1 MSTSRFR
8 FPRVTMPPAARQLR
22 QEVRAFLAEERASGG
37 YTPMADCWA
46 SGFSAEFSRKLGRR
60 GWLGMTWPKEYGGH
74 ERTFLE
80 RYVVTEEMLAAGAP
94 VMAHWIADRQSGTQM
109 LRHAREEVKAKALP
123 RMAAGHTFCAIG
135 MSEPNTGSDLASVST
150 RADRV
155 EGGWTVN
162 GRKIWSTG
170 AHGEGCDYM
179 IALVRTSPA
188 DPKERHK
195 GLSQLIIDLKAP
207 GVSVRGIEDIGGQV
221 HFNETLLEDVFV
233 PESQLLGE
241 EGKGWSLV
249 VGELALERSGPERFL
264 SNFIALREAMHILSK
279 NPDDRTREV
288 LGHLVAR
295 IKTFRRMSLG
305 IAGLLQEG
313 RSPETEAALVKDMA
327 TRFERELIEQL
338 RVVLPDEVLLE
349 SSGVLPRLVREAI
362 LRVPSSTLRGGT
374 NEVLK
379 GMIVRQL
386 GLR

>member
-1 MSTSRFR
+1 MSSSRFR
-8 FPRVTMPPAARQLR
+8 FPRVTMPAAARALR
-22 QEVRAFLAEERASGG
+22 QEVREFLAAERASGG
-37 YTPMADCWA
+37 YVPMADCWA
-46 SGFSAEFSRKLGRR
+46 SGFSAEFSRKLGQR
-60 GWLGMTWPKEYGGH
+60 GWLGMTWPRQYGGH
-74 ERTFLE
+74 ERSFLE

-109 LRHAREEVKAKALP
+109 LRHASDEVKNRALP
-123 RMAAGHTFCAIG
+123 RMAAGQTFCAIG
-135 MSEPNTGSDLASVST
+135 MSEPNTGSDLASVRT
-150 RADRV
+150 RADKV
-155 EGGWTVN
+155 AGGWKVN

-179 IALVRTSPA
+179 ISLVRTAPVDEKA
-188 DPKERHK
+188 RHQ

-207 GVSVRGIEDIGGQV
+207 GVTVRGIEDIGGQV
-221 HFNETLLEDVFV
+221 HFNETLFEDVFV
-233 PESQLLGE
+233 PESHLLGK
-241 EGKGWSLV
+241 EGHGWSLV

-264 SNFIALREAMHILSK
+264 SSFIALREAMQVLAA
-279 NPDDRTREV
+279 NPDGRAREV

-295 IKTFRRMSLG
+295 IKTLRRMSLG

-313 RSPETEAALVKDMA
+313 KSPETEAALVKDMA

-338 RVVLPDEVLLE
+338 RVVLPESVLLG
-349 SSGVLPRLVREAI
+349 SSGVLPRLMREAI

>member
-1 MSTSRFR
+1 MSSSRFR
-8 FPRVTMPPAARQLR
+8 FPRVTMPDAARALR
-22 QEVRAFLAEERASGG
+22 QEVREFLAAERASGG
-37 YTPMADCWA
+37 FVPMADCWA
-46 SGFSAEFSRKLGRR
+46 SGFSAEFSRKLGQR
-60 GWLGMTWPKEYGGH
+60 GWLGMTWPKQYGGH
-74 ERTFLE
+74 ERSFLE

-109 LRHAREEVKAKALP
+109 LRHASAEVKNRALP

-135 MSEPNTGSDLASVST
+135 MSEPNTGSDLASVRT
-150 RADRV
+150 RADKV
-155 EGGWTVN
+155 AGGWKVN

-179 IALVRTSPA
+179 ISLVRTAPA
-188 DPKERHK
+188 DEKARHQ

-207 GVSVRGIEDIGGQV
+207 GVTVRGIEDIGGQV
-221 HFNETLLEDVFV
+221 HFNETLFEDVFV
-233 PESQLLGE
+233 PESHLLGK
-241 EGKGWSLV
+241 EGHGWSLV

-264 SNFIALREAMHILSK
+264 SSFIALREAMQVLAA

-295 IKTFRRMSLG
+295 IKTLRRMSLG

-313 RSPETEAALVKDMA
+313 KSPETEAALVKDMA

-338 RVVLPDEVLLE
+338 RVVLPEAVLLS
-349 SSGVLPRLVREAI
+349 SSGVLPRLMREAI